1 MQWGLLYLRLRRIYL
16 RIKHSP
22 DRYTYSDLA
31 MTLVRDDEADT
42 HELFQTDAA
51 KAYVGQEQHLR
62 DARTRGREAE
72 LTSPA

>member
-1 MQWGLLYLRLRRIYL
+1 
-16 RIKHSP
+16 
-22 DRYTYSDLA
+22 